1 MSSGNSRLP
10 GRIFFHKKHRALLPE
25 DEKNH
30 AAWLRRIALLS
41 GKKIKQVHFYLVN
54 DEELLGM
61 NKKFLKHNSF
71 TDILTFDLS
80 STEKIEAE
88 IFISTDRVL
97 ANAKKFR
104 RKKDDELR
112 RVMVHGILHLAGFG
126 DKTAKEKKEM
136 RRLEELAL
144 KVFSEN

>member
-1 MSSGNSRLP
+1 
-10 GRIFFHKKHRALLPE
+10 
-25 DEKNH
+25 
-30 AAWLRRIALLS
+30 
-41 GKKIKQVHFYLVN
+41 
-54 DEELLGM
+54 M